1 MVGAPSRIRT
11 YDLQLRRLSLYP
23 SELWALEEG
32 TRIVLRTGGGNGI
45 IPRGIRRAGAAVD
58 GAEGQPV
65 ELQDNKVLVR
75 RFIDEAQ
82 NKGNFGVIDELCADD
97 FVDHS
102 PLPGLPPTREGIR
115 ILFGLLRAAFP
126 DLRVVISEQIAE
138 DERVVTRK
146 TFVGTHGGEFLGL
159 PPTGNHVEFEVVD
172 SSARPCR
179 RYAGRVGTPGPG
191 S

>member
-1 MVGAPSRIRT
+1 M
-11 YDLQLRRLSLYP
+11 
-23 SELWALEEG
+23 
-32 TRIVLRTGGGNGI
+32 
-45 IPRGIRRAGAAVD
+45 
-58 GAEGQPV
+58 

-172 SSARPCR
+172 IMTVREKR
-179 RYAGRVGTPGPG
+179 IIEHRVVFDQLGLLRQLGAPV
-191 S
+191 